1 MDIRTLVKPFWQQK
15 PVQVT
20 TRLHSSSSSSKITTN
35 LSLISSNFDIDI
47 PNDLNLCLYLLYSI
61 GLFARVLFSSFF
73 FVLFL
78 TYPIIKTFINCSCP
92 LPSLPPT
99 EVYLQPA
106 CLLPSLISSRFF
118 TLSDLNMYYMIIGEK
133 LDGSADKICTE
144 KIISNNVLLAI
155 RFKTIIMESH
165 PSSSTLL
172 TSSTLISQGAEAAS
186 LL

>member
-1 MDIRTLVKPFWQQK
+1 
-15 PVQVT
+15 
-20 TRLHSSSSSSKITTN
+20 
-35 LSLISSNFDIDI
+35 
-47 PNDLNLCLYLLYSI
+47 
-61 GLFARVLFSSFF
+61 
-73 FVLFL
+73 
-78 TYPIIKTFINCSCP
+78 
-92 LPSLPPT
+92 
-99 EVYLQPA
+99 
-106 CLLPSLISSRFF
+106 
-118 TLSDLNMYYMIIGEK
+118 MYYMIIGEK